1 MIRIRRKRNIQYGAG
16 RETSASSAWVSD
28 PQARLEIFPPNILIF
43 FFPCFPCIPWSFS
56 FIITRMPD
64 SSPYMLF
71 TDGACLGN
79 PGPGGYAAIVR
90 RGAQEREF
98 SGGFRRTTN
107 NRMEITAAIV
117 ALENIPAGAVATLYS
132 DSSYVVQAVE
142 QGWARRWKALGWR
155 RPDKQKALNPD
166 LWEKL
171 LRLLDAREVK
181 FVWVR
186 GHAGHPENER
196 CDRLSFA
203 AAQRPNLPADAGYEA
218 DAAPKPPQSRL
229 F

>member
-1 MIRIRRKRNIQYGAG
+1 
-16 RETSASSAWVSD
+16 
-28 PQARLEIFPPNILIF
+28 
-43 FFPCFPCIPWSFS
+43 
-56 FIITRMPD
+56 MPE
-64 SSPYMLF
+64 STPYTLF

-142 QGWARRWKALGWR
+142 QGWARNWKARGWK

-203 AAQRPNLPADAGYEA
+203 AAGRPNLPPDAGYEA
-218 DAAPKPPQSRL
+218 VAAPKPPQSRL